1 MEIPLIPDLNNPKWL
16 IVQEILKTIGSKRS
30 QKIASRL
37 KIQDIGIFIDCIKIL
52 ILADTFERDYSY
64 VISEINMNNKL
75 KSFMKL
81 KKVPEIDHLYKFIS
95 KLENNQ
101 LNTYFRNIFKT
112 SSNTHKKGRRYVII
126 DSSSIPIDINTWRKR
141 YKIGRGKKYK
151 WSHSSSEGYYVGYKV
166 ILAIDALTFEVLGF
180 DILEGSPN
188 DAKLLEK
195 FVEKLCNSR
204 KVRMGDFIMCD
215 RGFTSKIN
223 YHILISRFLLVPMIF
238 ARKNTDVKRILSAL
252 TPPISIWDGKK
263 YLLNIWKKIV
273 KEFVEIL
280 EIWPVFRELRSN
292 IELFFNVAKNC
303 VRLNKVHQFTK
314 ESVEK
319 KIIRAFHLT
328 YELIRTSKSFNIGV
342 RKLAEM

>member
-1 MEIPLIPDLNNPKWL
+1 MNIPLIPDLSNPKWL
-16 IVQEILKTIGSKRS
+16 IIQQILKTIGSKRS

-37 KIQDIGIFIDCIKIL
+37 KIQDISIFIDCIKIL
-52 ILADTFERDYSY
+52 VLADTFEKDYSY
-64 VISEINMNNKL
+64 VISEINSNISL
-75 KSFMKL
+75 KRFISL
-81 KKVPEIDHLYKFIS
+81 GNIPEVDYFYKFIS

-101 LNTYFRNIFKT
+101 LNTYFRNIFT
-112 SSNTHKKGRRYVII
+112 ISSNTHEKGRRYVII
-126 DSSSIPIDINTWRKR
+126 DTTSIPVDINTWRKR
-141 YKIGRGKKYK
+141 FKIGKNKRYK
-151 WSHSSSEGYYVGYKV
+151 WSHSSSEGFYVGYKV

-180 DILEGSPN
+180 EIFEGSPN

-195 FVEKLCNSR
+195 FINKLSKSR

-215 RGFTSKIN
+215 RGFTSMKN

-238 ARKNTDVKRILSAL
+238 ARKNTDVKRILSTL
-252 TPPISIWDGKK
+252 TPPISIWDGKS
-263 YLLNIWKKIV
+263 YLLDIWKKIV

-314 ESVEK
+314 ESVGK
-319 KIIRAFHLT
+319 KVIRAFHLT
-328 YELIRTSKSFNIGV
+328 SELIGTSKLFNIGV
-342 RKLAEM
+342 RELAEM